1 MASDGPELDLYADDI
16 GDEFNQEYND
26 NDLYDDVLASN
37 SKQRSNSNDDQQQ
50 LNGTSTQSSQ
60 NSQNNNATNNNNN
73 ASFSNTSIQSSSETN
88 VGHSLVSSVRKPCV
102 YIGNLT
108 WWTTDEDLRK
118 SLSTI
123 NVNDVIEIKFF
134 ENRANGQSKGFC
146 VVTMQS
152 DASVKLALEKFK
164 QCVIHNQNP
173 IVTLCNRQNLNNF
186 EMKSRKTGVNGQQNQ
201 NSTSNNSNNSNNTT
215 SNMNP
220 NNFMQNNQRNFTM
233 NMSSGQRP
241 PLIQRPMR
249 PNGPLLSS
257 QPRLPTMSHQ
267 SMPFNS
273 NSAQQWNQLMSNNA
287 RNNPLQTASN
297 QLLNPM
303 LRLNQG
309 GRQLPNQPLLSAP
322 SSQVDLRNQ
331 LSSVSGMAGVHNPMA
346 NPHSLFT
353 SQSSLGANPTS
364 DLFNSR
370 LGLGPFAL
378 SHTTSD
384 FTRSALDHAMALQM
398 SEAEFEEILNKNK
411 NLATNAISRSSI
423 DFYMNC
429 NLNTEELTSVPVLI
443 TQHEISLTF
452 DHIDLNSI
460 VII

>member
-1 MASDGPELDLYADDI
+1 
-16 GDEFNQEYND
+16 
-26 NDLYDDVLASN
+26 
-37 SKQRSNSNDDQQQ
+37 
-50 LNGTSTQSSQ
+50 
-60 NSQNNNATNNNNN
+60 
-73 ASFSNTSIQSSSETN
+73 
-88 VGHSLVSSVRKPCV
+88 
-102 YIGNLT
+102 
-108 WWTTDEDLRK
+108 
-118 SLSTI
+118 
-123 NVNDVIEIKFF
+123 
-134 ENRANGQSKGFC
+134 
-146 VVTMQS
+146 
-152 DASVKLALEKFK
+152 
-164 QCVIHNQNP
+164 
-173 IVTLCNRQNLNNF
+173 
-186 EMKSRKTGVNGQQNQ
+186 MKSRKTGVNGQQNQ

-331 LSSVSGMAGVHNPMA
+331 LSSGNH
-346 NPHSLFT
+346 FIE
-353 SQSSLGANPTS
+353 
-364 DLFNSR
+364 
-370 LGLGPFAL
+370 L
-378 SHTTSD
+378 S
-384 FTRSALDHAMALQM
+384 
-398 SEAEFEEILNKNK
+398 
-411 NLATNAISRSSI
+411 
-423 DFYMNC
+423 
-429 NLNTEELTSVPVLI
+429 
-443 TQHEISLTF
+443 
-452 DHIDLNSI
+452 
-460 VII
+460 